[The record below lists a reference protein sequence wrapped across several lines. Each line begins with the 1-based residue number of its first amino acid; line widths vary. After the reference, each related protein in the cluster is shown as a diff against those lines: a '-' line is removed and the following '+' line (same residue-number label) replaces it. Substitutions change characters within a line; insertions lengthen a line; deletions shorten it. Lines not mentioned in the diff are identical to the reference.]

1 MNKVMGFKEWGLI
14 GFLALI
20 WGASFFFV
28 KIAVATMT
36 PLTVVACRVGLA
48 ALLLMA
54 FALSTG
60 RQLPRNIRTW
70 GALFVLGALNNVIP
84 FSLITWG
91 QTHIDSG
98 LAAIL
103 NATTPVF
110 SVILAHF
117 LTRDE
122 PLTKNRLA
130 GVLLG
135 WTGVAVLMGI
145 DSLHGIG
152 MKTAGQAAVLG
163 AAFLYSLA
171 AIFGRRFRDIDPV
184 VVATGM
190 LTGSATIMIP
200 LAFIIERPLNLHPTA
215 VTFAALFSLAA
226 ISTSLAYIIY
236 FYVLAKAGAT
246 NILLVTFLIP
256 VSAIFL
262 GMAVLDETP
271 GWNAFAGMG
280 LIFAGLICIDGR
292 LLTWKK
298 KVSDA

>member
-1 MNKVMGFKEWGLI
+1 MNKVMGFKEWALI

-28 KIAVATMT
+28 KIAVERMT
-36 PLTVVACRVGLA
+36 PLTVVACRVGTA
-48 ALLLMA
+48 ALLLLV
-54 FALSTG
+54 FVIITG
-60 RQLPRNIRTW
+60 RKLPRNPRTW
-70 GALFVLGALNNVIP
+70 GALLVLGALNNVLP

-91 QTHIDSG
+91 QTHIDSS

-135 WTGVAVLMGI
+135 WAGVAVLMGI

-171 AIFGRRFRDIDPV
+171 AIFGRRFRDLDPV
-184 VVATGM
+184 VVAAGM
-190 LTGSATIMIP
+190 LTGSSFLMIP
-200 LAFIIERPLNLHPTA
+200 LAFIVEQPLGLHPTA
-215 VTFAALFSLAA
+215 QTFAALFGLAA
-226 ISTSLAYIIY
+226 VSTSLAYIIY

-262 GMAVLDETP
+262 GMVVLGETP
-271 GWNAFAGMG
+271 GWNAFAGMI
-280 LIFAGLICIDGR
+280 LIFSGLLCIDGR
-292 LLTWKK
+292 LLPWRKK
-298 KVSDA
+298 DEN

>member
-1 MNKVMGFKEWGLI
+1 MIFSLDICHKKFCITCFKGEYFFHKIARPKVLTARFGWFIFIAWFIVLHTENKIVHQHHVIKKRNKKNMNKVMGFKEWGLI

-200 LAFIIERPLNLHPTA
+200 
-215 VTFAALFSLAA
+215 
-226 ISTSLAYIIY
+226 
-236 FYVLAKAGAT
+236 
-246 NILLVTFLIP
+246 
-256 VSAIFL
+256 
-262 GMAVLDETP
+262 
-271 GWNAFAGMG
+271 
-280 LIFAGLICIDGR
+280 
-292 LLTWKK
+292 
-298 KVSDA
+298 

>member
-1 MNKVMGFKEWGLI
+1 MGFKEWGLI

-200 LAFIIERPLNLHPTA
+200 LAFIIERPLSLHPTA

>member
-14 GFLALI
+14 GFLSII

-28 KIAVATMT
+28 KIALASMT
-36 PLTVVACRVGLA
+36 PLSVVACRVGLA
-48 ALLLMA
+48 SMLLMA
-54 FALSTG
+54 FVIITG
-60 RQLPRNIRTW
+60 RKLPRSFHIW
-70 GALFVLGALNNVIP
+70 GALFALGALNNVIP

-91 QTHIDSG
+91 QTHIDSS
-98 LAAIL
+98 LASIL

-117 LTRDE
+117 LTKDE

-135 WTGVAVLMGI
+135 WAGVAVLMGI
-145 DSLHGIG
+145 DSLSGIG

-163 AAFLYSLA
+163 AALLYSLA

-200 LAFIIERPLNLHPTA
+200 LAFIVEQPLSLHPTA
-215 VTFAALFSLAA
+215 VTFAALFGLAA
-226 ISTSLAYIIY
+226 VSTSLAYIIY
-236 FYVLAKAGAT
+236 FYVLSKAGAT

-262 GMAVLDETP
+262 GMMVLGETP
-271 GWNAFAGMG
+271 GWNAFAGMA
-280 LIFAGLICIDGR
+280 LIFAGLIFIDGR
-292 LLTWKK
+292 LLPWRKR
-298 KVSDA
+298 S

>member
-1 MNKVMGFKEWGLI
+1 MNKVMGLKEWGLI

-36 PLTVVACRVGLA
+36 PLTVVACRVGMA
-48 ALLLMA
+48 AILLMA
-54 FALSTG
+54 FVMITG
-60 RQLPRNIRTW
+60 RKLPGNIRTW
-70 GALFVLGALNNVIP
+70 GALFALGALNNVIP

-91 QTHIDSG
+91 QTHIDSS

-117 LTRDE
+117 LTKDE

-152 MKTAGQAAVLG
+152 MKTVGQAAVLG
-163 AAFLYSLA
+163 AALLYSLA
-171 AIFGRRFRDIDPV
+171 AIFGRRFRDLDPV

-190 LTGSATIMIP
+190 LTGSSFIMIP
-200 LAFIIERPLNLHPTA
+200 LAFIIEQPLNLHPTS
-215 VTFAALFSLAA
+215 VTFAAIFGLAA
-226 ISTSLAYIIY
+226 VSTSLAYIIY
-236 FYVLAKAGAT
+236 FYVLSKAGAT

-262 GMAVLDETP
+262 GMMVLGETP
-271 GWNAFAGMG
+271 KWNAFAGMALIFTG
-280 LIFAGLICIDGR
+280 LIFIDGR
-292 LLTWKK
+292 LLSRKK
-298 KVSDA
+298 KDND